1 MGTQLMLVLRAA
13 SHSKSGHEVS
23 VAPHLD
29 LEALREGLAVQLRLR
44 THVDGR
50 RLRELEHPR
59 MRGPLRRQALAAA
72 MVWARPYDHA
82 VRCREGRRPRV
93 TDAAQP
99 VCAREP
105 LGRAHSASGA
115 LEAAPLEESHL
126 VHCCGCCSVAAVLRG
141 RQRECELKLS
151 SQRTRCRHLGRITL
165 PRNQP
170 PHIQKERCAT
180 REQRACAPK
189 PLRAHAAAAKRRR
202 RDAEREGSVS

>member
-59 MRGPLRRQALAAA
+59 VRGPLRRQALAAA

-82 VRCREGRRPRV
+82 VRCREGRRSRV
-93 TDAAQP
+93 TDAAKA
-99 VCAREP
+99 VCASEP
-105 LGRAHSASGA
+105 LGLAHGA
-115 LEAAPLEESHL
+115 PMALKAVPPEESHL
-126 VHCCGCCSVAAVLRG
+126 VARCS
-141 RQRECELKLS
+141 
-151 SQRTRCRHLGRITL
+151 
-165 PRNQP
+165 
-170 PHIQKERCAT
+170 
-180 REQRACAPK
+180 
-189 PLRAHAAAAKRRR
+189 
-202 RDAEREGSVS
+202 